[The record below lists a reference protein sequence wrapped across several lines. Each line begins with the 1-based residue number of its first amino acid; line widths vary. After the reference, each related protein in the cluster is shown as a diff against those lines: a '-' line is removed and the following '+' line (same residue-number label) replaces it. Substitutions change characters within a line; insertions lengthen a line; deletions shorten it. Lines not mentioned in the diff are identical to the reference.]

1 MSATTASATAH
12 SGHQS
17 LGHLT
22 FPRVVRSEWIK
33 LRTLRSTF
41 WTYAIVLIVGV
52 GLSTL
57 VAFSIPDTV
66 INRLPASQ
74 HATFVVNTASFG
86 VSLGQLAVAVLGV
99 LAITGEYSTGMI
111 RSSFAAVPRR
121 LPVLAAKA
129 IVLFVAS
136 FVVGLVTS
144 AASWAIA
151 VPVLAGKGF
160 DAQFFTAST
169 MWNILGAATYL
180 GLVAVFALGLGTIL
194 RAGAGG
200 IAAALGVVFLL
211 PIIVG
216 LVGRLTN
223 IDWIN
228 KAQAYLISNAGG
240 GMAGSK
246 NADFEPWQNVLVV
259 VVWTAA
265 AIVAG
270 AIVLKRRDA

>member
-1 MSATTASATAH
+1 MSATTAPATAH
-12 SGHQS
+12 IRHES

-22 FPRVVRSEWIK
+22 FGRVIRSEWIK

-41 WTYAIVLIVGV
+41 WTYAIVLVVGV

-66 INRLPASQ
+66 INRLPPSQ
-74 HATFVVNTASFG
+74 HAAFVVNTASFG

-136 FVVGLVTS
+136 FVVGIVTS
-144 AASWAIA
+144 AASWAVA

-160 DAQFFTAST
+160 DAEFFTAST
-169 MWNILGAATYL
+169 MWAIVGAGAYL
-180 GLVAVFALGLGTIL
+180 GLVSVFALGLGTIL

-211 PIIVG
+211 PIIVSV
-216 LVGRLTN
+216 VGRLTN
-223 IDWIN
+223 IVWIG
-228 KAQAYLISNAGG
+228 KADAYLISNAGS
-240 GMAGSK
+240 GMAGST
-246 NADFEPWQNVLVV
+246 NGDFEPWQNVLVV
-259 VVWTAA
+259 VVWTAVSL
-265 AIVAG
+265 IAG

>member
-1 MSATTASATAH
+1 
-12 SGHQS
+12 
-17 LGHLT
+17 
-22 FPRVVRSEWIK
+22 
-33 LRTLRSTF
+33 
-41 WTYAIVLIVGV
+41 
-52 GLSTL
+52 
-57 VAFSIPDTV
+57 
-66 INRLPASQ
+66 
-74 HATFVVNTASFG
+74 
-86 VSLGQLAVAVLGV
+86 
-99 LAITGEYSTGMI
+99 MI

-129 IVLFVAS
+129 IVLFITS
-136 FVVGLVTS
+136 FVVGVVTS

-160 DAQFFTAST
+160 DAQFFTSST
-169 MWNILGAATYL
+169 VWAILGAGTYL

-223 IDWIN
+223 IDWIT
-228 KAQAYLISNAGG
+228 KAQAYLISNAGS
-240 GMAGSK
+240 GMAGSA
-246 NADFEPWQNVLVV
+246 NADFQPWQNVLVV

-265 AIVAG
+265 ALVAG

>member
-1 MSATTASATAH
+1 MSATTAPVTAYNRNA
-12 SGHQS
+12 S

-22 FPRVVRSEWIK
+22 FARVIRSEWIK

-66 INRLPASQ
+66 INRLPPSQ
-74 HATFVVNTASFG
+74 HAAFVVNTASFG
-86 VSLGQLAVAVLGV
+86 VTLGQLAVAVLGV

-121 LPVLAAKA
+121 WPVLAAKA

-136 FVVGLVTS
+136 FVVGIVTS

-160 DAQFFTAST
+160 DAEFFSSST
-169 MWNILGAATYL
+169 MWAILGAGTYL
-180 GLVAVFALGLGTIL
+180 GLVAVFGLGLGTIL

-200 IAAALGVVFLL
+200 IAAALGVVFLV
-211 PIIVG
+211 PIIVS
-216 LVGRLTN
+216 VVARLTN
-223 IDWIN
+223 IDWIS
-228 KAQAYLISNAGG
+228 KAEAYLISNAGG
-240 GMAGSK
+240 GMAGSA
-246 NADFEPWQNVLVV
+246 NGGFEPWQNVLVV
-259 VVWTAA
+259 LVWTAVSL
-265 AIVAG
+265 VAG
-270 AIVLKRRDA
+270 AIVMQRRDA